1 MKNRKAKFMLVVI
14 SGAVVGQQI
23 RGAKKMRVNLMAQNR
38 AAADNFVIK
47 HPEVSILKKVPH
59 KGWVVV
65 AAGTAKETKVSEE
78 PKIVTFEVRTAA
90 GRLVGKFD
98 NFDEAE
104 QCRNMGKTRRLV
116 QVV

>member
-14 SGAVVGQQI
+14 PSAVVGQQI

-59 KGWVVV
+59 KGWIVVS
-65 AAGTAKETKVSEE
+65 AGTAQEIKVIKKPETG
-78 PKIVTFEVRTAA
+78 TFEVRTAA

-98 NFDEAE
+98 NFGEADH
-104 QCRNMGKTRRLV
+104 CRNKGKTRRLV
-116 QVV
+116 QIV